1 MYCLNILMYNV
12 LFMGFKSQTG
22 SRRSAGRRFQKSQH
36 EKAKTKAQK
45 HRAGGNYAQE
55 EIPGP
60 PLGEVV
66 EKTLNK
72 LRNLGSQKFAVSP
85 FSQYFDD
92 WLLNVR
98 EVLSEFES
106 SPALEVDEEFVK
118 ERSQIFLDI
127 EREFAET
134 RLKETAL
141 EETAKNL
148 PDANHLIVQIDAE
161 YAAKSRENGLN
172 RNSEVQRLTRN
183 VHDLEEE
190 LDRVSR
196 MKTSLFGSFSKKAKA
211 RKEAEVTQ
219 KLNSAKSDLE
229 LVVQNFTVEQEKL
242 HDEYEKR
249 KQAAIEQVQRIEK
262 EIETLETDGSLEA
275 RRVAC
280 DALVNGVNALL
291 QRKQSLA
298 V

>member
-1 MYCLNILMYNV
+1 
-12 LFMGFKSQTG
+12 MGYKSQTG
-22 SRRSAGRRFQKSQH
+22 SRRSSGRKFQKSQH
-36 EKAKTKAQK
+36 EKAKAKAQK
-45 HRAGGNYAQE
+45 HTSGGRYAQE
-55 EIPGP
+55 ETPVP

-66 EKTLNK
+66 EKTLVK
-72 LRNLGSQKFAVSP
+72 LRNLGSQKFAISP

-92 WLLNVR
+92 WLVNVR

-106 SPALEVDEEFVK
+106 SPAVVVDEEFGK
-118 ERSQIFLDI
+118 ERSQVFLDV
-127 EREFAET
+127 EREFAEA
-134 RLKETAL
+134 RLKEAAL
-141 EETAKNL
+141 DETAKNL

-161 YAAKSRENGLN
+161 YAAKSRENGLK

-196 MKTSLFGSFSKKAKA
+196 MKTSIFGSFSKKAKA
-211 RKEAEVTQ
+211 QKEAEATR
-219 KLNSAKSDLE
+219 KLTSAKSELE

-291 QRKQSLA
+291 QRKQTYA
-298 V
+298 

>member
-1 MYCLNILMYNV
+1 
-12 LFMGFKSQTG
+12 MGYKSQTG
-22 SRRSAGRRFQKSQH
+22 SRRSSGRKFQKSQH
-36 EKAKTKAQK
+36 EKAKAKAQK
-45 HRAGGNYAQE
+45 HTSGGRYAQE
-55 EIPGP
+55 ETPVP

-66 EKTLNK
+66 EKTLVK
-72 LRNLGSQKFAVSP
+72 LRNLGSQKFAISP

-92 WLLNVR
+92 WLVNVR

-106 SPALEVDEEFVK
+106 SPAVVVDEEFVK
-118 ERSQIFLDI
+118 ERSQVFLDV

-141 EETAKNL
+141 DETAKNL
-148 PDANHLIVQIDAE
+148 PDANHLVVQIDAE
-161 YAAKSRENGLN
+161 YAAKSRENGLK

-211 RKEAEVTQ
+211 QKDAEATQ
-219 KLNSAKSDLE
+219 KLHSAKNGLE
-229 LVVQNFTVEQEKL
+229 LVVQDFKVEQEKL

-249 KQAAIEQVQRIEK
+249 KQAAMEQVQRIEK
-262 EIETLETDGSLEA
+262 DIETLETDGSLEA
-275 RRVAC
+275 RRAAC
-280 DALVNGVNALL
+280 EALVNGVNALL
-291 QRKQSLA
+291 QRKPSYA

>member
-1 MYCLNILMYNV
+1 
-12 LFMGFKSQTG
+12 MGYKSQTG
-22 SRRSAGRRFQKSQH
+22 SRRSSGRKFQKSQH
-36 EKAKTKAQK
+36 EKAKAKAQK
-45 HRAGGNYAQE
+45 HTSGGRYAQE
-55 EIPGP
+55 ETPVP

-66 EKTLNK
+66 EKTLVK
-72 LRNLGSQKFAVSP
+72 LRNLGSQKFAISP

-92 WLLNVR
+92 WLVNVR

-106 SPALEVDEEFVK
+106 SPAVVVDEEFVK
-118 ERSQIFLDI
+118 ERSQVFLDV

-141 EETAKNL
+141 DETAKNL
-148 PDANHLIVQIDAE
+148 PDANHLVVQIDAE
-161 YAAKSRENGLN
+161 YAAKSRENGLK

-211 RKEAEVTQ
+211 QKDAEATQ
-219 KLNSAKSDLE
+219 KLHSAKNGLE
-229 LVVQNFTVEQEKL
+229 IVVQNFKVEQEKL

-249 KQAAIEQVQRIEK
+249 KQAAMEQVQRIEK
-262 EIETLETDGSLEA
+262 DIETLETDGSLEA
-275 RRVAC
+275 RRAAC
-280 DALVNGVNALL
+280 EALVNGVNALL
-291 QRKQSLA
+291 QRKPSYA

>member
-1 MYCLNILMYNV
+1 
-12 LFMGFKSQTG
+12 MGYKSQTG
-22 SRRSAGRRFQKSQH
+22 SRRSAGRKFQKSQH
-36 EKAKTKAQK
+36 EKAKAKAQK
-45 HRAGGNYAQE
+45 HTSGGRYAQE
-55 EIPGP
+55 ETPVP

-66 EKTLNK
+66 EKTLVK

-92 WLLNVR
+92 WLVNVR

-106 SPALEVDEEFVK
+106 NPAIEVDDAFVK
-118 ERSQIFLDI
+118 ERSQVFLDV

-134 RLKETAL
+134 RLKEAAL

-148 PDANHLIVQIDAE
+148 PDANHLIVQIDVE
-161 YAAKSRENGLN
+161 YAVKSRENGLK

-196 MKTSLFGSFSKKAKA
+196 MKTSIFGSFSKKAKA
-211 RKEAEVTQ
+211 RKEAEATQ
-219 KLNSAKSDLE
+219 KLTSAKSELE

-249 KQAAIEQVQRIEK
+249 KQAAMEQVQRIEK
-262 EIETLETDGSLEA
+262 ELETLETDGSLEA

-280 DALVNGVNALL
+280 EALVNGVNALL
-291 QRKQSLA
+291 QRKPSYA

>member
-1 MYCLNILMYNV
+1 
-12 LFMGFKSQTG
+12 MGYKSQTG
-22 SRRSAGRRFQKSQH
+22 SRRSAGQKFQKSEH
-36 EKAKTKAQK
+36 EKAKTKPQK
-45 HRAGGNYAQE
+45 HRAGGRYAQE
-55 EIPGP
+55 EIPIP

-92 WLLNVR
+92 WLVNVR

-106 SPALEVDEEFVK
+106 SPAVVVDDAFVK
-118 ERSQIFLDI
+118 ERSQVFLDV

-134 RLKETAL
+134 RLKEAAL
-141 EETAKNL
+141 DETAKNL
-148 PDANHLIVQIDAE
+148 PDANHLIVQIDVE
-161 YAAKSRENGLN
+161 YAVKSRENGLK
-172 RNSEVQRLTRN
+172 RNGEVQRLTRN

-190 LDRVSR
+190 LDRASR

-211 RKEAEVTQ
+211 QKEAEATR
-219 KLNSAKSDLE
+219 KLNSAKSELE
-229 LVVQNFTVEQEKL
+229 LVVQNFKVEQEKL

-249 KQAAIEQVQRIEK
+249 KQAAMEQVERIEK

-291 QRKQSLA
+291 QRKQTYA
-298 V
+298 

>member
-1 MYCLNILMYNV
+1 
-12 LFMGFKSQTG
+12 MGYKSQTG
-22 SRRSAGRRFQKSQH
+22 SRRSSGRKFQKSQH
-36 EKAKTKAQK
+36 EKAKAKAQK
-45 HRAGGNYAQE
+45 HTSGGRYAQE
-55 EIPGP
+55 ETPVP

-66 EKTLNK
+66 EKTLVK

-92 WLLNVR
+92 WLVNVR

-106 SPALEVDEEFVK
+106 SPAVVVDEEFVK
-118 ERSQIFLDI
+118 ERSQVFLDV

-141 EETAKNL
+141 DETAKNL
-148 PDANHLIVQIDAE
+148 PDANHLVVQIDAE
-161 YAAKSRENGLN
+161 YAAKSRENGLK

-211 RKEAEVTQ
+211 QKDAEATQ
-219 KLNSAKSDLE
+219 KLHSAKNGLE
-229 LVVQNFTVEQEKL
+229 LVVQNFKVEQEKL

-249 KQAAIEQVQRIEK
+249 KQAAMEQVQRIEK
-262 EIETLETDGSLEA
+262 DIETLETDGSLEA
-275 RRVAC
+275 RRAAC
-280 DALVNGVNALL
+280 EALVNGVNALL
-291 QRKQSLA
+291 QRKPSYA